1 MSEVV
6 RFFALFLLVFTALC
20 KAETVLTYP
29 HQSFSDGYPLTLLKL
44 ALEKAA
50 PAEQYKLEE
59 STIETHQGRA
69 LKLLAQNVEI
79 DVAWSMTS
87 IAREKE
93 LLAIKIPIYKG
104 LFGYRVFLIKQE
116 QQTRFAAS
124 LPLSLLQN
132 ERLAVQGHDWP
143 DVEVL
148 KHNSYKVES
157 VEHYKAMF
165 ELLQKGRAD
174 YFPRSILEAW
184 REAAAYK
191 AQGIIVEQHHVLH
204 YPAYVFY
211 FVNKDNT
218 NLANIIEK
226 GLLTSI
232 EDGSFDVLFDTIE
245 DGAIV
250 KTKIP
255 KRKVIQLA
263 NPSIESRDVY
273 PWPKLQDIPLPAHA
287 TQSKEVKTN

>member
-1 MSEVV
+1 M
-6 RFFALFLLVFTALC
+6 RFFALFLLVFTALT

-87 IAREKE
+87 IARENE

-116 QQTRFAAS
+116 QQAHFSTS
-124 LPLSLLQN
+124 LPLSVLQN

-143 DVEVL
+143 DIEVL
-148 KHNSYKVES
+148 KHNNYKVES
-157 VEHYKAMF
+157 VEFYDAMF
-165 ELLQKGRAD
+165 ELLHKGRAD

-184 REAAAYK
+184 REAATHK
-191 AQGIIVEQHHVLH
+191 AEGIVVEQHHLLH

-211 FVNKDNT
+211 FVHKDNK
-218 NLANIIEK
+218 NLAHTIKK
-226 GLLTSI
+226 GLLASI

-245 DGAIV
+245 DGAIA
-250 KTKIP
+250 KTDIP
-255 KRKVIQLA
+255 KRRVIQLT
-263 NPSIESRDVY
+263 NPTIDTRDVY
-273 PWPKLQDIPLPAHA
+273 QWPKLQDISLSVDT
-287 TQSKEVKTN
+287 TQPEGIKTN